1 MVKNGDFAYGIKDF
15 TSKNV
20 DVAEINAGLSNNN
33 ADVIGKNWD

>member
-20 DVAEINAGLSNNN
+20 DVAEINAG
-33 ADVIGKNWD
+33 